1 MSVNIYD
8 KNSERL
14 IPIATDREPESI
26 IDDLNTSTSTVYS
39 SQKTEERISSALSK
53 NAVKIKQI
61 TTPTD
66 ILAYAA
72 SNNCGMLEKTLIRIH
87 SVNATNN
94 PYGVDTDTDF
104 FYEISKIDSITDW
117 ISIKAKDVRTNS
129 VFFQTRNGNTWLG
142 WKKIALEV

>member
-39 SQKTEERISSALSK
+39 SQKTEEIINSASSK
-53 NAVKIKQI
+53 NAIKIKKI

-72 SNNCGMLEKTLIRIH
+72 SNNCGMNEKTLIRIH

-104 FYEISKIDSITDW
+104 LYEISKIDSITDW

-129 VFFQTRNGNTWLG
+129 VFFQTKNNVAWSG
-142 WKKIALEV
+142 WKKIAFEA